1 MAANSP
7 MNKESYT
14 TFIKKYSI
22 SAYFPPT
29 KPPGKRNKCE
39 LYSGNSQPVVNPSYK
54 AAPMFR
60 EPLPSRPIDNEPE
73 YDIEDE
79 EKVYINIDNIDNT
92 PQSATIIDLVLK
104 GEKEDGKEN
113 R

>member
-1 MAANSP
+1 MLCDTCKNKHICKYYDFINSA
-7 MNKESYT
+7 T
-14 TFIKKYSI
+14 IKLVVQI
-22 SAYFPPT
+22 
-29 KPPGKRNKCE
+29 NECE
-39 LYSGNSQPVVNPSYK
+39 LYSGNSQPICNPSYK
-54 AAPMFR
+54 ATPMFR